1 MTKIQIKH
9 RHTEAVIFECEQEAG
24 MTLRH
29 ALEKAVSAK
38 TNLGSADLRRAN
50 LRGANL
56 GGANLGDAYLYGAN
70 LGDAYLRGA
79 NLYGANLGDANLRCA
94 YLRGANLGGAYL
106 GSADLRG
113 ADLGDANLG
122 GKKLVGDRP
131 FMQIGPIGSRSDFLL
146 AFITDASVQ
155 IKAGCFTGTVDE
167 FLAAVEKEHADNTH
181 AAEYRAAVAFIQKHA
196 ELWTPKIGGQ
206 S

>member
-24 MTLRH
+24 MTLRY

-38 TNLGSADLRRAN
+38 TNLGSADLRGAN

-56 GGANLGDAYLYGAN
+56 GGANLGGAYLG
-70 LGDAYLRGA
+70 GA
-79 NLYGANLGDANLRCA
+79 NLYGANLGDAYLGSADLRGAYLGGANLRCA
-94 YLRGANLGGAYL
+94 YLRGAY
-106 GSADLRG
+106 
-113 ADLGDANLG
+113 LGDANLG